1 MMHTVRFRLVH
12 RPRAA
17 FTLIELLVVIAIIG
31 ILAALLFPVFARA
44 REAARKTACLSN
56 MRQLGLGFQMYTQ
69 DYDEALPNSTD
80 GTPGAGLL
88 GAWNF
93 YKVFPANGSPGSF
106 DVTQGGLFPYIK
118 NKQIYICPSDA
129 EGRQSGDSYAA
140 NSCAFLGNAIGF
152 ETGKALAAFD
162 APASFMLLGEE
173 ASPGGNN
180 DNISL
185 AGVST
190 DDAYML
196 YIFNKF
202 STRHTEG
209 SNLTFVDGHSKWF
222 RPEKIVADKLQTGGA
237 GGAACP

>member
-1 MMHTVRFRLVH
+1 MMHTVRLRSAR

-17 FTLIELLVVIAIIG
+17 FTLIELLVVIAIIA
-31 ILAALLFPVFARA
+31 ILAAILFPVFARA

-80 GTPGAGLL
+80 GTPGAGQL

-93 YKVFPANGSPGSF
+93 YSVFPANPNPGSF
-106 DVTQGGLFPYIK
+106 DVTKGGLYPYIK

-129 EGRQSGDSYAA
+129 QGRLSGNSYAA
-140 NSCAFLGNAIGF
+140 NSCAFIGNAIGF
-152 ETGKALAAFD
+152 EAGKSLAAFD
-162 APASFMLLGEE
+162 APAAFMLLGEE
-173 ASPGGNN
+173 ASPTFENP
-180 DNISL
+180 DP
-185 AGVST
+185 AVFST
-190 DDAYML
+190 DDGYML

-202 STRHTEG
+202 TTRHGEG

-237 GGAACP
+237 GGPKCP